1 MNYLDYW
8 YKPYDPEA
16 EEFNRI
22 ARELAEN
29 RDKSEAVELN
39 EKY

>member
-16 EEFNRI
+16 TEFNEQARI
-22 ARELAEN
+22 SAEN